1 MNSIVKANTQVNEW
15 ITLKQFTSARIALGK
30 TGTAIPL
37 KECLNLKLAHAH
49 AKDAVYSVLDT
60 HYLLQQLHNLQVPAL
75 TVHSNADNRD
85 IYLQRPDL
93 GRRLDVAS
101 AEMLSNLSLQPTDV
115 VIVIADGL
123 SALAKNKYAIELTS
137 SLLQE
142 LKKAGYTIAPVI
154 IAEQSRVALADE
166 IGQLLKARLSVILIG
181 ERPGLSAFDSMG
193 AYITYAPAI
202 GNTDESRNCISNI
215 RTGGLTPAQASTKI
229 MQLISAAF
237 TLQLTGVA
245 LKDNNINYPPQIE
258 R

>member
-1 MNSIVKANTQVNEW
+1 MNSIVKATTQANEW

-37 KECLNLKLAHAH
+37 KECLNLKLAHAQ

-60 HYLLQQLHNLQVPAL
+60 HYLLQQSHELQIPAYA
-75 TVHSNADNRD
+75 VHSNADNRD

-93 GRRLDVAS
+93 GRRLNTAS
-101 AEMLSNLSLQPTDV
+101 VEVLSNLSLQPTDI

-123 SALAKNKYAIELTS
+123 SALAINKYAIALTS
-137 SLLQE
+137 LLFQE
-142 LKKAGYTIAPVI
+142 LKKTSYTVAPI
-154 IAEQSRVALADE
+154 IISEQARVALADE

-193 AYITYAPAI
+193 AYITYAPNI

-215 RTGGLTPAQASTKI
+215 REGGYAPAQASAKI
-229 MQLISAAF
+229 IHLISTALA
-237 TLQLTGVA
+237 LQLTGIA
-245 LKDNNINYPPQIE
+245 LKDNEANHSPHIE
-258 R
+258 L